1 MVRFVRPAF
10 VAAILVLAGCNTPP
24 PVAKFPDITYS
35 HMSPIQLDVKRI
47 EVVWAYAPPYSAPN
61 VDHLFPTPPG
71 KAAERWATDRL
82 KAVGKEGYAR
92 FIIRDAS
99 VIETRLR
106 KTGGVAGAFTT
117 DQAARYDGVIDVE
130 LQLQD
135 DLGQRDGKVFARATM
150 TQTAPE
156 NATINQTEQI
166 WFDMT
171 EAMMKQI
178 NAQLETNIQTH
189 LRPFLR

>member
-1 MVRFVRPAF
+1 MVRFMRPTF
-10 VAAILVLAGCNTPP
+10 VAALLVLAGCNTPP
-24 PVAKFPDITYS
+24 PVAKFPDITYA
-35 HMSPIQLDVKRI
+35 HMAPIQLDVKRI
-47 EVVWAYAPPYSAPN
+47 EVVWAYAPPYAPPN

-71 KAAERWATDRL
+71 KAAERWAYDRL

-99 VIETRLR
+99 VTETNLR
-106 KTGGVAGAFTT
+106 KTGGVAGALTT
-117 DQAARYDGVIDVE
+117 DQAVRYDGVIDVE

-135 DLGQRDGKVFARATM
+135 DLGQRDGRVTARATM
-150 TQTAPE
+150 SQTAPE
-156 NATINQTEQI
+156 DATINQTEQI

-178 NAQLETNIQTH
+178 NVQLETAILTH
-189 LRPFLR
+189 LQPFLR

>member
-1 MVRFVRPAF
+1 MVRFVKPIF
-10 VAAILVLAGCNTPP
+10 VAAVLVLAGCNTPP
-24 PVAKFPDITYS
+24 PVAKFPDITYA
-35 HMSPIQLDVKRI
+35 HMAPIQLDVKRI
-47 EVVWAYAPPYSAPN
+47 EVVWAYAPPYAPPN

-99 VIETRLR
+99 VVETKLR

-117 DQAARYDGVIDVE
+117 DQTARYDGVIDVE
-130 LQLQD
+130 LQVQD
-135 DLGQRDGKVFARATM
+135 DLGQRDGKVSARATM

-156 NATINQTEQI
+156 DATINQTEQI

-178 NAQLETNIQTH
+178 NAQLETAIHTH
-189 LRPFLR
+189 LQPFVR

>member
-1 MVRFVRPAF
+1 MVRFMRPVF
-10 VAAILVLAGCNTPP
+10 VAALLVLAGCNTPP
-24 PVAKFPDITYS
+24 PVAKFPDITYA
-35 HMSPIQLDVKRI
+35 HMAPIQLDVKRI
-47 EVVWAYAPPYSAPN
+47 EVVWAYSPPYAPPN

-71 KAAERWATDRL
+71 KAAERWAHDRL

-99 VIETRLR
+99 VVETNLR
-106 KTGGVAGAFTT
+106 KTGGIAGALTT
-117 DQAARYDGVIDVE
+117 DQAFRYDGVIDVE

-135 DLGQRDGKVFARATM
+135 DLGQRDGRVTARATM
-150 TQTAPE
+150 SQTAPE
-156 NATINQTEQI
+156 DATINQTEQI

-178 NAQLETNIQTH
+178 NAQLETAILTH
-189 LRPFLR
+189 LQPFLR